1 MIRFAPT
8 WESVRHLMADI
19 RIIAPRGE
27 IDAGTVRDLGSALSE
42 AAGDL
47 SRTVMVD
54 LSGVTFMDSSGLGA
68 LLRCH
73 ERLRRQGRPMVVIA
87 PSGAPA
93 DQLFDVTGVRRRLHV
108 FTERGEGEQF
118 LQE

>member
-1 MIRFAPT
+1 MG
-8 WESVRHLMADI
+8 EI

-27 IDAGTVRDLGSALSE
+27 VDAGTVRDLGSALSE

-54 LSGVTFMDSSGLGA
+54 LSLVTFMDSSGLGA

-73 ERLRRQGRPMVVIA
+73 ERLRRQGRPLVLIVPDGNA
-87 PSGAPA
+87 AVSV
-93 DQLFDVTGVRRRLHV
+93 LEVSGVRRRLNV
-108 FTERGEGEQF
+108 FTERADGERF
-118 LQE
+118 LEG